1 MMIRFD
7 FSLGAH
13 MTQPLGL
20 LIASFDIGDC
30 PRDEF
35 NDWYDTEHIPDRRK
49 VPGFLN
55 FERWVGAED
64 PNLVLAIYDLQSVDV
79 LQSPEYLRIGF
90 HSPSPWTRRLMPKT
104 KRVLRFVGEQITPGN
119 VLAPKGAGGLLFMGF
134 NVQPG
139 MEDEYARWMDEEHL
153 PRLAKV
159 PGVMSARRFV
169 ATEST
174 HRYVAVYHLTAPEV
188 QGSPAWQEAIETPW
202 THSIRPRTSDRLRL
216 PCRAY
221 RRED

>member
-1 MMIRFD
+1 
-7 FSLGAH
+7 